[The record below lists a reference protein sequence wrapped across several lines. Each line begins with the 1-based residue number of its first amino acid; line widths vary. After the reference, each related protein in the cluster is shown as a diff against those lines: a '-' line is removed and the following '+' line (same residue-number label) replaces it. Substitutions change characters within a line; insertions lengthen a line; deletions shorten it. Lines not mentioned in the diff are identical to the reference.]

1 MTQAKRLFILLLVFA
16 FLSCRREKVPNLS
29 LPSIT
34 QSGQNTL
41 GFLIDSNVWVNYGRR
56 CTIAGCN
63 DNKVEAHLYR
73 QPNGDFDLEVSAGY
87 SVTSETIDQMFFLY
101 TTNVTTT
108 GTFFLDNTLGR
119 GMKFIASNYTQ
130 SYKEFKN
137 RFPNNCVLT
146 ITKFDTTNRIIA
158 GTFSGVLY
166 NPANQTDSVRIQ
178 DGRFDAQLDYRR

>member
-1 MTQAKRLFILLLVFA
+1 MQARKSAQL
-16 FLSCRREKVPNLS
+16 
-29 LPSIT
+29 IT
-34 QSGQNTL
+34 SVNYSKWTKYL
-41 GFLIDSNVWVNYGRR
+41 GILIDSNVWVNYGRR

-137 RFPNNCVLT
+137 RFPSISLNAS
-146 ITKFDTTNRIIA
+146 KPFQHRIFLSSSIE
-158 GTFSGVLY
+158 VKEL
-166 NPANQTDSVRIQ
+166 
-178 DGRFDAQLDYRR
+178 